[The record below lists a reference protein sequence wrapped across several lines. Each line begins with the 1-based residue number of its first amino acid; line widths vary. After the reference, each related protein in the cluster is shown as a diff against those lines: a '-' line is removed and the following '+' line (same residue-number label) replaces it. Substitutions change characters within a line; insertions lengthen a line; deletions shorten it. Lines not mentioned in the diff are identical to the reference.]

1 MVKLL
6 KEGNIKF
13 DREYLIQR
21 ITSLVE
27 KAMGSNHYFEKL
39 ADIFYNLDIEPG
51 VSDDVSSEEFYSG
64 FSNLELSNLYAR
76 LLDGFGVQNLDD
88 FFWCLKYDN
97 GRYTGNTYS
106 KDELDLLKD
115 FCKLI
120 NKEYNLT
127 LPTDF

>member
-6 KEGNIKF
+6 NEGNIKF

-27 KAMGSNHYFEKL
+27 EAMRWNPYLEKL
-39 ADIFYNLDIEPG
+39 SDIFDRLGIEPG
-51 VSDDVSSEEFYSG
+51 VSDDISSEEFYSE
-64 FSNLELSNLYAR
+64 FSNLELTKLYAR
-76 LLDGFGVQNLDD
+76 LLNGFDFQNLDD
-88 FFWCLKYDN
+88 FFWFLKYDN
-97 GRYTGNTYS
+97 GRYTDGAYS
-106 KDELDLLKD
+106 KEALDLLKY

>member
-6 KEGNIKF
+6 NEGNIKF

-21 ITSLVE
+21 ITSLVK
-27 KAMGSNHYFEKL
+27 KAMGSNYYFDKL
-39 ADIFYNLDIEPG
+39 ADIFYTLDIEPG

-76 LLDGFGVQNLDD
+76 LLDGFEVQNLDD
-88 FFWCLKYDN
+88 FFWYLKYDN
-97 GRYTGNTYS
+97 GRYTDGAYS
-106 KDELDLLKD
+106 KEALDLLKD